1 MAQKKKTAKGKRP
14 LRVTDFY
21 EENLQTVAEN
31 LGVSRKAVVKAVNR
45 FRDVLEKYLWLECP
59 LFEDRKFRLTSFGTK
74 IIGWALKTEA
84 SKDIKDEE
92 KVRVFTLAALV
103 NWFNE
108 THVPQNK
115 LREANNLL
123 VKSYAEKSELIKKI
137 KELEEK
143 LQLLEKKLAAAKR
156 EEETCKDAINKL
168 QAMLYIIIKEQAETL
183 CQITNSISRQ

>member
-14 LRVTDFY
+14 LRMTDFY

-31 LGVSRKAVVKAVNR
+31 LGVSQKAVVKEVNR

-59 LFEDRKFRLTSFGTK
+59 LFEDRKFRLTNFGTK
-74 IIGWALKTEA
+74 IISWAIKVEA
-84 SKDIKDEE
+84 SKSIKDRE
-92 KVRVFTLAALV
+92 KIRVFTLAALV

-143 LQLLEKKLAAAKR
+143 LQFLEKELATAKR
-156 EEETCKDAINKL
+156 EGEKCEDAINKL
-168 QAMLYIIIKEQAETL
+168 QAMLYIIIKEQEETL
-183 CQITNSISRQ
+183 RQITNSISRQ

>member
-1 MAQKKKTAKGKRP
+1 MAQKKKTAKGKMP

-31 LGVSRKAVVKAVNR
+31 LGVSQKAVVKAVNR

-74 IIGWALKTEA
+74 IISWALKTED
-84 SKDIKDEE
+84 SKDKE

-123 VKSYAEKSELIKKI
+123 VKSYAEKSELIKQI

-168 QAMLYIIIKEQAETL
+168 QAMLYIIIKEQEETL